1 MRRIASVFITS
12 KENTHTHS
20 LRYPHFYTG
29 AAHTH
34 MHCQQICTHI
44 HKWSHTHHTMCYM
57 VQTHGKDQ
65 FQLYSHCP
73 IPGTAVF
80 FGLNHMFTVLVGGSL
95 GRVAHL
101 PTRTIQGSL
110 VHGRLTQRACK
121 DSKAQPEVERS
132 WKSAGLRMSRG
143 HEYTVFSNIYRDSD
157 CGCLSE
163 ESKPHLLHPLPAK
176 WLKPSLSGCFKQ
188 A

>member
-1 MRRIASVFITS
+1 MSTPVQHTHSCTANKYVQKST
-12 KENTHTHS
+12 NNHTHTH
-20 LRYPHFYTG
+20 T
-29 AAHTH
+29 HTH
-34 MHCQQICTHI
+34 TH
-44 HKWSHTHHTMCYM
+44 
-57 VQTHGKDQ
+57 
-65 FQLYSHCP
+65 L
-73 IPGTAVF
+73 
-80 FGLNHMFTVLVGGSL
+80 FGLNHMFTVLAGRSL
-95 GRVAHL
+95 GQVAHP

-110 VHGRLTQRACK
+110 VHGRLTQRACE

-176 WLKPSLSGCFKQ
+176 WLKPSLSGCFKL